1 MPTQKPSSKVAVKP
15 KKKVAPEIRKKKK
28 PEDASAK
35 GTETAEAAAP
45 VAARSKADKAER
57 SEKTAAAEKAT
68 ETLKKRKAVTQVDDG
83 DVDPEEAAEEAAA
96 AVEVDPD
103 AVEDEVDEE
112 PIADRKEVKDL
123 LAAGREKGFLTYD
136 EVNDALPADIVSSD
150 QIDDV
155 MSMFG
160 DNDIEIVDAQKAA
173 QSTEIK
179 PTVAVEEERAEA
191 DEEEKDEDDEPGGK
205 SNDPVRLYLR
215 KMGSVSL
222 LTREGEVE
230 IAKRIED
237 GEKEVLRALLAC
249 RVAMVEILD
258 IGNRLKNGKLRV
270 RDVIKDAPEEAQ
282 AEGEEPEV
290 EASEEGGEGEGQPAQ
305 LAQSELNKIEQINK
319 QIERIR
325 KFAKDCEALDAELS
339 GKKKLTDV
347 KKKELKQEV
356 KDLRT
361 KMMEVLEEMRLNKKQ
376 VDRIVLNLKG
386 LIERVE
392 KAESE
397 LREQERRYGV
407 PMDTLRE
414 LLREA
419 KEDPEA
425 MKKAQ
430 RKLNATS
437 EQIEAVE
444 RDVRT
449 ATRNIKR
456 VEEEANLEVEELRRN
471 YEAIRLG
478 ERRAERA
485 KTELVEANLRLVV
498 SIAKKYTNR
507 GLQFLDL
514 IQEGNIG
521 LMKAVDKFEYKRGY
535 KFSTYATWWIR
546 QAITRAIADQA
557 RTIRI
562 PVHMIETINK
572 LIRTSR
578 YLVQEIGRE
587 PTPEEI
593 AEKMELPLDKVR
605 KVLKIAKEPISLE
618 TPIGEEE
625 DSHLGDFIE
634 DKSLVSPS
642 DAVIN
647 MNLAEQTRKVLA
659 TLTPREEKVL
669 RMRFGIGEKSDHT
682 LEEVGQDFEVTRER
696 IRQIEAKALRKLRHP
711 SRSKRLR
718 SFVES

>member
-1 MPTQKPSSKVAVKP
+1 MADKKSTAARKKNGAPGLAEARKGKREKKAAPEP
-15 KKKVAPEIRKKKK
+15 KKQ
-28 PEDASAK
+28 AK
-35 GTETAEAAAP
+35 LSGKAEAP
-45 VAARSKADKAER
+45 VAKVKRGEKDKAP
-57 SEKTAAAEKAT
+57 KQAKKGAKAAGDEEEGEEAGEGAEPELEAAIPDVSDDEELPADADIDDDDEDLVPAKKGGKAT
-68 ETLKKRKAVTQVDDG
+68 E
-83 DVDPEEAAEEAAA
+83 
-96 AVEVDPD
+96 
-103 AVEDEVDEE
+103 
-112 PIADRKEVKDL
+112 RKEVKDL
-123 LAAGREKGFLTYD
+123 LALGRDKGFLTYD
-136 EVNDALPADIVSSD
+136 EVNDALPSDIVSSD

-160 DNDIEIVDAQKAA
+160 DNDIAIVDEANKVKLPETKPPEPEPVAAKEEDTTTPQEKAE
-173 QSTEIK
+173 Q
-179 PTVAVEEERAEA
+179 EEEDAYS
-191 DEEEKDEDDEPGGK
+191 K
-205 SNDPVRLYLR
+205 SNDPVRMYLR

-237 GEKEVLRALLAC
+237 GEKEVLEAVLHSSIAIK
-249 RVAMVEILD
+249 EIIQ
-258 IGNRLKNGKLRV
+258 IGERLRKGKMRV
-270 RDVIKDAPEEAQ
+270 REVIRDAPDEDDETFDEQGRTDQVVKLIDKIRRLDRENEHYTELMTSKTRKVSEGKRKEYRDAIARNEAAM
-282 AEGEEPEV
+282 AETLAEV
-290 EASEEGGEGEGQPAQ
+290 K
-305 LAQSELNKIEQINK
+305 LNKR
-319 QIERIR
+319 QIERII
-325 KFAKDCEALDAELS
+325 E
-339 GKKKLTDV
+339 
-347 KKKELKQEV
+347 
-356 KDLRT
+356 
-361 KMMEVLEEMRLNKKQ
+361 
-376 VDRIVLNLKG
+376 NLKK
-386 LIERVE
+386 LIERVD
-392 KAESE
+392 
-397 LREQERRYGV
+397 Q
-407 PMDTLRE
+407 
-414 LLREA
+414 
-419 KEDPEA
+419 
-425 MKKAQ
+425 
-430 RKLNATS
+430 
-437 EQIEAVE
+437 VE
-444 RDVRT
+444 REMRHIEQRVGVSLKELKGHLRDAEDEGKTGLLARKKLKILGLSEEEVGEVSR
-449 ATRNIKR
+449 AIAAAPRRMKR
-456 VEEEANLEVEELRRN
+456 VEEEALLPVDELKRSYN
-471 YEAIRLG
+471 AIIAG
-478 ERRAERA
+478 ERKAEKA
-485 KTELVEANLRLVV
+485 KAELVEANLRLVV

-634 DKSLVSPS
+634 DKAITSPS

-718 SFVES
+718 SFVEN

>member
-1 MPTQKPSSKVAVKP
+1 MPTQKTTHKSALKAKG
-15 KKKVAPEIRKKKK
+15 KKKETKKKSNGAKNAGAKAAASSSSEATSKTKEKLKKSKAVAP
-28 PEDASAK
+28 P
-35 GTETAEAAAP
+35 AA
-45 VAARSKADKAER
+45 
-57 SEKTAAAEKAT
+57 
-68 ETLKKRKAVTQVDDG
+68 DDI
-83 DVDPEEAAEEAAA
+83 DPEEAADEAAA
-96 AVEVDPD
+96 LAEVDPD
-103 AVEDEVDEE
+103 AVQDHVDEE

-123 LAAGREKGFLTYD
+123 LEVGRQKGFLTYD

-160 DNDIEIVDAQKAA
+160 DNEIEIVDAQKAA
-173 QSTEIK
+173 KASDAKQA
-179 PTVAVEEERAEA
+179 VATVEEPHK
-191 DEEEKDEDDEPGGK
+191 DLEEEEQKDEDDEPGGK

-230 IAKRIED
+230 IAKRIEE
-237 GEKEVLRALLAC
+237 GEKEVLRAVLAC
-249 RVAMVEILD
+249 KVAVAEILE
-258 IGNRLKNGKLRV
+258 ISNKLRSGKLRIREV
-270 RDVIKDAPEEAQ
+270 VKDAPEEPS
-282 AEGEEPEV
+282 AEPAEEMEAVEGAEPET
-290 EASEEGGEGEGQPAQ
+290 AAQ
-305 LAQSELNKIEQINK
+305 QLNQSELNRIEQICK

-325 KFAKDCEALDAELS
+325 KYAKDVETLEEDLS
-339 GKKKLTDV
+339 GKKKVTEV
-347 KKKELKQEV
+347 RKREVKQEI
-356 KDLRT
+356 KDIRV
-361 KMMEVLEEMRLNKKQ
+361 KMMEILEEMRLNKKQ
-376 VDRIVLNLKG
+376 IDRIVLHLRSM
-386 LIERVE
+386 IDQVD
-392 KAESE
+392 KAEEE
-397 LREQERRYGV
+397 LREFERK
-407 PMDTLRE
+407 LAISIRE
-414 LLREA
+414 LRPMLKESRENPA
-419 KEDPEA
+419 ESKKLQRRLNMTADQVEA
-425 MKKAQ
+425 
-430 RKLNATS
+430 LD
-437 EQIEAVE
+437 
-444 RDVRT
+444 RDIRT
-449 ATRNIKR
+449 AVRKIHK
-456 VEEEANLEVEELRRN
+456 VEEDANLPIIDLRRN
-471 YEAIRLG
+471 YHAIRIG
-478 ERRAERA
+478 EKKAEQA
-485 KTELVEANLRLVV
+485 KSELVEANLRLVV

-718 SFVES
+718 SFVEGP

>member
-1 MPTQKPSSKVAVKP
+1 MADKKSAAARKKHVTPGRGEAKTGKGERKAAPEGRKLAKAAGKAEAPAAKVKRGEKEKAPKQAKKTAKGGDEEADSEDGPEGDEPEVEVVVADVGDDDEVVPEAIDEDDDEDLAPP
-15 KKKVAPEIRKKKK
+15 KK
-28 PEDASAK
+28 
-35 GTETAEAAAP
+35 GG
-45 VAARSKADKAER
+45 
-57 SEKTAAAEKAT
+57 KAT
-68 ETLKKRKAVTQVDDG
+68 E
-83 DVDPEEAAEEAAA
+83 
-96 AVEVDPD
+96 
-103 AVEDEVDEE
+103 
-112 PIADRKEVKDL
+112 RKEVKDL
-123 LAAGREKGFLTYD
+123 LALGRDKGFLTYD
-136 EVNDALPADIVSSD
+136 EVNDALPSDIVSSD

-160 DNDIEIVDAQKAA
+160 DNDIAIVDEANKVKLPETKPPEPEPVAAKEEDTATPQEKAE
-173 QSTEIK
+173 Q
-179 PTVAVEEERAEA
+179 EEEDAYS
-191 DEEEKDEDDEPGGK
+191 K
-205 SNDPVRLYLR
+205 SNDPVRMYLR

-237 GEKEVLRALLAC
+237 GEKEVLDAVLHSSIAIK
-249 RVAMVEILD
+249 EIIQ
-258 IGNRLKNGKLRV
+258 IGERLKKGKMRV
-270 RDVIKDAPEEAQ
+270 REVIRDAPDEDDETFDEQGRTEQVVKLIDKIRRLDRENEHFNELMSSKTRKVSDGKRKEYRDAIGRNEAAM
-282 AEGEEPEV
+282 AETLSEV
-290 EASEEGGEGEGQPAQ
+290 K
-305 LAQSELNKIEQINK
+305 LNKR
-319 QIERIR
+319 QIERII
-325 KFAKDCEALDAELS
+325 E
-339 GKKKLTDV
+339 
-347 KKKELKQEV
+347 
-356 KDLRT
+356 
-361 KMMEVLEEMRLNKKQ
+361 
-376 VDRIVLNLKG
+376 NLKK
-386 LIERVE
+386 LIERVDQVE
-392 KAESE
+392 RE
-397 LREQERRYGV
+397 LR
-407 PMDTLRE
+407 
-414 LLREA
+414 
-419 KEDPEA
+419 
-425 MKKAQ
+425 
-430 RKLNATS
+430 
-437 EQIEAVE
+437 QIEHRLGAPLKE
-444 RDVRT
+444 LKSFLRDAEDEGKTGQAARKKLKTLGLSEDEVGEVART
-449 ATRNIKR
+449 IAAAPRKVKR
-456 VEEEANLEVEELRRN
+456 VEEEALLPVDELKKS
-471 YEAIRLG
+471 YGGIIAG
-478 ERRAERA
+478 ERKAEKA
-485 KTELVEANLRLVV
+485 KAELVEANLRLVV

-634 DKSLVSPS
+634 DKAITSPS

-718 SFVES
+718 SFVEN